1 MSNPN
6 TIQLEMGPQEA
17 DLLLNFIMHTDTNN
31 NNNNNNYVLNTIMAS
46 SSSPNHNH
54 NSLVFNRHKTKLK
67 YDLI

>member
-17 DLLLNFIMHTDTNN
+17 DLFLKFIMNNNGNN
-31 NNNNNNYVLNTIMAS
+31 NNVLNTIMAS